1 MYNIQKAVSRLNYA
15 PKLKEIQITDIK
27 KGLGAFTP
35 KPDQAVSFAAL
46 KTTLKKAGYT
56 LDSASIDIAGTLAHD
71 DSGWQIIA
79 DVSGQR
85 FSLEGETLEQAL
97 AGYAAGAHVE
107 INGEWK
113 SVGEKTNAREA
124 VMVHTAKKLAPTI
137 VASLSTGE
145 EGNFNTFSY
154 FNARSRF
161 ATAKRETL
169 RRAPIRT
176 TTPGLTVFQ
185 GGAITTRLSFINQ
198 HQGNLRVARQQLQV
212 SASYT
217 PTPVF
222 QAEVEVP
229 LTRTSFTDST
239 NFASSMN
246 SASGVGFGNIAL
258 YGKYRFYRRVKT
270 YGDRQAAVRFGAEL
284 PTGKTTAPNSRQA
297 NASEFLRQQLTPIN
311 GGFSPIVDLAYSQAR
326 GRFIYGANAEGILR
340 TARDGYR
347 TGHEVRVNTDAELV
361 VFPIKYRRP
370 TKELFAILE
379 TTFVH
384 RGTGRVNNVA
394 VPDSRSTE
402 YYLAPGLQ
410 YVATPQ
416 LVLESSFQFPVIL
429 NTGTQLLR
437 TDRNILIA
445 AHYLF

>member
-1 MYNIQKAVSRLNYA
+1 VYNIQKAVSRLNYA

-27 KGLGAFTP
+27 KGLGTFTP

-79 DVSGQR
+79 DTSGQR
-85 FSLEGETLEQAL
+85 FTLEGKTLEQAL
-97 AGYAAGAHVE
+97 AGYASGAHVE
-107 INGEWK
+107 INGDWK
-113 SVGEKTNAREA
+113 SIGEKPNAREA
-124 VMVHTAKKLAPTI
+124 VMLHTVKKLAPTI
-137 VASLSTGE
+137 VASLNGRGE
-145 EGNFNTFSY
+145 EDDFNTFSR

-161 ATAKRETL
+161 AAAKRTTL
-169 RRAPIRT
+169 SRAPIRT

-185 GGAITTRLSFINQ
+185 GGAINTRLSFINQ

-229 LTRTSFTDST
+229 LTRTAFADST
-239 NFASSMN
+239 N
-246 SASGVGFGNIAL
+246 SASGAGFGNVTL

-284 PTGKTTAPNSRQA
+284 PTGKTAAPNSRQV

-326 GRFIYGANAEGILR
+326 GRFIYGGNAEGIFR
-340 TARDGYR
+340 TARGGYR

-361 VFPIKYRRP
+361 VFPLEYRRP

-445 AHYLF
+445 ARYLF